1 MMENGGMGSQKMKKN
16 NKKNRQ
22 KEKEHEMYKLE
33 EELDLM
39 SHFDVP
45 LRLRATQRRGG
56 QSPTQ
61 EEFSSTSHYNHGL
74 ILSKFCFIPN

>member
-1 MMENGGMGSQKMKKN
+1 MESGGMGNQKMKKN
-16 NKKNRQ
+16 NKKNMQ
-22 KEKEHEMYKLE
+22 KEKEKEMYKVD
-33 EELDLM
+33 EELDSM
-39 SHFDVP
+39 SPFDVP

-61 EEFSSTSHYNHGL
+61 EELSSTSHCNHGL

>member
-1 MMENGGMGSQKMKKN
+1 MMESGGMGSRKMKKN

-22 KEKEHEMYKLE
+22 KEKEKEMYKLE
-33 EELDLM
+33 EELDSM
-39 SHFDVP
+39 SPFDVP

-61 EEFSSTSHYNHGL
+61 EELSSTSHCNHGL

>member
-1 MMENGGMGSQKMKKN
+1 MESGRMGSQKMKKN

-22 KEKEHEMYKLE
+22 KEKEKEMYKVD
-33 EELDLM
+33 EELDSM
-39 SHFDVP
+39 SPFDVP

-61 EEFSSTSHYNHGL
+61 EELSSTSHCNHGL

>member
-16 NKKNRQ
+16 KKKNRH

-61 EEFSSTSHYNHGL
+61 EKLSSTSHCNHGL

>member
-1 MMENGGMGSQKMKKN
+1 MMESGGMGSQKMKKN

-22 KEKEHEMYKLE
+22 KVKEKEMYKVD
-33 EELDLM
+33 EELDSM
-39 SHFDVP
+39 SPFDVP

-61 EEFSSTSHYNHGL
+61 ELSSTSHCNHGL

>member
-1 MMENGGMGSQKMKKN
+1 MMESGGMGSQKMKKN

-22 KEKEHEMYKLE
+22 KVKEKEMYKVD
-33 EELDLM
+33 EELDSM
-39 SHFDVP
+39 SPFDVP

-61 EEFSSTSHYNHGL
+61 EELSSTSHCNHGL

>member
-1 MMENGGMGSQKMKKN
+1 MMESGGMGNQKMKKN
-16 NKKNRQ
+16 NKKNMQ
-22 KEKEHEMYKLE
+22 KEKEKEMYKVD
-33 EELDLM
+33 EELDSM
-39 SHFDVP
+39 SPFDVP

-61 EEFSSTSHYNHGL
+61 EELSSTSHCNHGL

>member
-1 MMENGGMGSQKMKKN
+1 MESGGMGSQKMKKN

-22 KEKEHEMYKLE
+22 KVKEKEMYKVD
-33 EELDLM
+33 EELDSM
-39 SHFDVP
+39 SPFDVP

-61 EEFSSTSHYNHGL
+61 EELSSTSHCNHGL

>member
-1 MMENGGMGSQKMKKN
+1 MMESGGMGSQKMKKN
-16 NKKNRQ
+16 NKKNMQ
-22 KEKEHEMYKLE
+22 KEKEKEMYRVD
-33 EELDLM
+33 EELDSM
-39 SHFDVP
+39 SPFDVP

-61 EEFSSTSHYNHGL
+61 EELSSTSHCNHGL

>member
-1 MMENGGMGSQKMKKN
+1 MESGGMGSQKMKKN
-16 NKKNRQ
+16 NKKNMQ
-22 KEKEHEMYKLE
+22 KEKEKEMYRVD
-33 EELDLM
+33 EELDSM
-39 SHFDVP
+39 SPFDVP

-61 EEFSSTSHYNHGL
+61 EELSSTSHCNHGL